1 MVNYGIFQRITGRSA
16 LFPSGEQ
23 VLIRPWGK
31 NSLRVQATKNAA
43 FSNEDWGLSLPVEE
57 CTPVIRYTEDGA
69 ELENGEIRVTVSNF
83 GKLSFYH
90 EDQLLLK
97 EYYRTWEYGTEGWK
111 DLDQIT
117 QIKQAARSI
126 GSRAAT
132 TTASPSFLKRT
143 RTKRFSAWASTS
155 TAIWTRRAAGWS

>member
-1 MVNYGIFQRITGRSA
+1 MEFFKESQGGL
-16 LFPSGEQ
+16 LFSRRGEQ

-97 EYYRTWEYGTEGWK
+97 EYYRTWEHGTEGWK

-117 QIKQAARSI
+117 QIKQADRE
-126 GSRAAT
+126 
-132 TTASPSFLKRT
+132 
-143 RTKRFSAWASTS
+143 
-155 TAIWTRRAAGWS
+155 

>member
-1 MVNYGIFQRITGRSA
+1 MSSFQPLPWRARSA
-16 LFPSGEQ
+16 
-23 VLIRPWGK
+23 K
-31 NSLRVQATKNAA
+31 ANSLRVQATKNAA

-117 QIKQAARSI
+117 QIKQAAREYRVK
-126 GSRAAT
+126 GSDHYRIT
-132 TTASPSFLKRT
+132 QLF
-143 RTKRFSAWASTS
+143 
-155 TAIWTRRAAGWS
+155 